1 MLKKLK
7 YLLRGKVYC
16 KNLMGFLA
24 TPDYN
29 EIDEVLKTYK
39 CNIISIEKLEKSGMR
54 IYEYAVP
61 IRNYFKLRNTKVT
74 CKI

>member
-1 MLKKLK
+1 MLKKIK

-16 KNLMGFLA
+16 KNLMGFFG
-24 TPDYN
+24 TPNYA
-29 EIDEVLKTYK
+29 EINTILKLYK
-39 CNIISIEKLEKSGMR
+39 CDIIRIKTLEKSGMR

-61 IRNYFKLRNTKVT
+61 IHNYFKLRNTKIT